1 MRFGLQAGVLR
12 GEQGIG
18 HAVHE
23 PAEIV
28 VARFGSPQ
36 FAPPAETV
44 DIGAEGQEDRCRRC
58 GGLVEMQGGE
68 LFQQLPR
75 CGYYNAVQ
83 LHVPHGGSPRGRLEY
98 LFHDRGGD
106 GFGFVSPN
114 RLCSRISFIIV
125 VFLWYNPY
133 KGSNSCG
140 GCDRTRF
147 DFAWPCLPGKEQIP
161 CIFPFFFL
169 RRLRISG
176 GGMTHVG
183 IFGRKLRQARE

>member
-114 RLCSRISFIIV
+114 RP
-125 VFLWYNPY
+125 VFPY
-133 KGSNSCG
+133 L
-140 GCDRTRF
+140 F
-147 DFAWPCLPGKEQIP
+147 YH
-161 CIFPFFFL
+161 
-169 RRLRISG
+169 RRVFMVQSVQR
-176 GGMTHVG
+176 
-183 IFGRKLRQARE
+183 